1 MRRLQIL
8 YYITHANTLELV
20 IYFLPV
26 ISILCIAIA
35 HYKIYKVANSLKVR
49 KSSEKM
55 FWAIRYI
62 ATFNF
67 VILFVIAIKYLDR
80 NEPPQ
85 KELIFKQAKISRNVD
100 IFY

>member
-1 MRRLQIL
+1 M
-8 YYITHANTLELV
+8 
-20 IYFLPV
+20 
-26 ISILCIAIA
+26 CIAIA

-85 KELIFKQAKISRNVD
+85 KELIFKQAKISRNVNM
-100 IFY
+100 FY